1 MVFDGGFWFLAIGL
15 WLVALTGWT
24 VYRELQFRRFFGL
37 REGDIRSLLEKLL
50 AQTELAQKRVL
61 DVNQRIEVIT
71 KKDIRHIQKLG
82 LVRFNPFRDAG
93 GNQSFT
99 LALLNEDNTGIVLTG
114 LHARETTRLY
124 VKDVIRGESRSE
136 LSKEEKDAI
145 SVAMGKK

>member
-15 WLVALTGWT
+15 WLVALTGFI
-24 VYRELQFRRFFGL
+24 VYRELQFRRLFRS
-37 REGDIRSLLEKLL
+37 REGDVRSLLEKLL
-50 AQTELAQKRVL
+50 ASSELAQKTIK
-61 DVNQRIEVIT
+61 DVNQKIEVIT

-136 LSKEEKDAI
+136 LSKEEKEAI
-145 SVAMGKK
+145 LVAAGRK